1 MSSSESAWD
10 VVTGTWP
17 GRVGVALIA
26 LLALLSVGVLLT
38 MPLDFGRVWND
49 PSAWADL
56 PKAVPPVWSAFLSGV
71 KPSLQR
77 ELVLRATSSGPG
89 YEVLESVLVVDSDL
103 PPSHLVVK
111 VSSVSF
117 RSGPPAILVDVLRP
131 DGIDVPI
138 ARITP
143 PGPRPGESPP
153 YVRYAE
159 RPYRFELSQGSE
171 GISYLASELSLR
183 YGAELKGTES
193 PPDLLFGRPDP
204 VSGGLEVLRGTY
216 LIRATVYRSSDDD
229 SVGSISVVLGG
240 SHYGLVGTD
249 GVGRDLLLGLLYG
262 FPVALGIG
270 LFASVLVTSIGALL
284 GVLSGYYRGKVETVI
299 QRAADVVAN
308 VPLLPILIFLS
319 FVLRPSILT
328 IMALLVAFSWPG
340 LAIVVRSMVLQIV
353 PTPFVEASRAIGSS
367 DLRVMF
373 MHVLPQ
379 LGPYLLA
386 QTVFFAPSAIL
397 AEAGLSFLGLGDPS
411 IPTWGQILELGFRTG
426 AVFTGYWWWVIPPG
440 VLLAITGLAFAS
452 LAMGLEPL
460 AAPKLRRV

>member
-1 MSSSESAWD
+1 
-10 VVTGTWP
+10 
-17 GRVGVALIA
+17 
-26 LLALLSVGVLLT
+26 
-38 MPLDFGRVWND
+38 
-49 PSAWADL
+49 
-56 PKAVPPVWSAFLSGV
+56 VPPVWSAYIFGIR
-71 KPSLQR
+71 PFNQQ
-77 ELVLRATSSGPG
+77 ELVLRESAAGPG
-89 YEVLESVLVVDSDL
+89 YEVLESRIVMDSDL

-111 VSSVSF
+111 VHSVSF
-117 RSGPPAILVDVLRP
+117 SSGPPAILVDVVRP

-159 RPYRFELSQGSE
+159 RPYRFELGQGSE
-171 GISYLASELSLR
+171 GISYLTAELSRR
-183 YGAELKGTES
+183 YGAELTGTES
-193 PPDLLFGRPDP
+193 PASLLFGRPDP
-204 VSGGLEVLRGTY
+204 LNRRLGVLRGTY
-216 LIRATVYRSSDDD
+216 VIRATVYRSDGD
-229 SVGSISVVLGG
+229 SIGSVSVVLGG
-240 SHYGLVGTD
+240 SHYGLIGTD

-270 LFASVLVTSIGALL
+270 LFASVLVTSIGASL

-299 QRAADVVAN
+299 QRAADIVAN

-319 FVLRPSILT
+319 FVLRPNILT
-328 IMALLVAFSWPG
+328 IMTLLVAFSWPG

-353 PTPFVEASRAIGSS
+353 PMPFVEASRAIGSS

-440 VLLAITGLAFAS
+440 LLLAVTGLAFAS

-460 AAPKLRRV
+460 AAPRLRRT

>member
-1 MSSSESAWD
+1 LSSSESAWD

-26 LLALLSVGVLLT
+26 LLALLSVVVLLT

-56 PKAVPPVWSAFLSGV
+56 PKAVPPVWSAYIFGIR
-71 KPSLQR
+71 PFTQQ
-77 ELVLRATSSGPG
+77 ELVLRESAAGPG
-89 YEVLESVLVVDSDL
+89 YEVLESRIVMDSDL

-111 VSSVSF
+111 VHSVSF
-117 RSGPPAILVDVLRP
+117 SSGPPAILVDVVRP

-159 RPYRFELSQGSE
+159 RPYRFELGQGSE
-171 GISYLASELSLR
+171 GISYLTAELSRR
-183 YGAELKGTES
+183 YGAELTGTES
-193 PPDLLFGRPDP
+193 PASLLFGRPDP
-204 VSGGLEVLRGTY
+204 LNRRLGVLRGTY
-216 LIRATVYRSSDDD
+216 VIRATVYRSDGD
-229 SVGSISVVLGG
+229 SIGSVSVVLGG
-240 SHYGLVGTD
+240 SHYGLIGTD

-270 LFASVLVTSIGALL
+270 LFASVLVTSIGASL

-299 QRAADVVAN
+299 QRAADIVAN

-319 FVLRPSILT
+319 FVLRPNILT
-328 IMALLVAFSWPG
+328 IMTLLVAFSWPG

-353 PTPFVEASRAIGSS
+353 PMPFVEASRAIGSS

-440 VLLAITGLAFAS
+440 LLLAVTGLAFAS

-460 AAPKLRRV
+460 AAPKLRRA

>member
-1 MSSSESAWD
+1 LSSAESAWE

-17 GRVGVALIA
+17 GRVGIALIV
-26 LLALLSVGVLLT
+26 LLALLSVVVLLT

-49 PSAWADL
+49 PSSWADL
-56 PKAVPPVWSAFLSGV
+56 PKAVPPVWSAYVFGIR
-71 KPSLQR
+71 PFTQQ
-77 ELVLRATSSGPG
+77 ELVLRETVAGPG
-89 YEVLESVLVVDSDL
+89 YEVLESRVSVDSDL

-111 VSSVSF
+111 VHSVSF
-117 RSGPPAILVDVLRP
+117 RSGPPAILVDVVRP
-131 DGIDVPI
+131 DGIDVPM

-143 PGPRPGESPP
+143 PGPRPGEPPP
-153 YVRYAE
+153 YIRYAE
-159 RPYRFELSQGSE
+159 RPYRLELGQGSE
-171 GISYLASELSLR
+171 GISYLTAELSRR
-183 YGAELKGTES
+183 YGAELTGTE
-193 PPDLLFGRPDP
+193 PPASLLFGRPDP
-204 VSGGLEVLRGTY
+204 LNKRLEVLRGTY
-216 LIRATVYRSSDDD
+216 AIRATVYRSDGD
-229 SVGSISVVLGG
+229 SIGSVSVVLGG
-240 SHYGLVGTD
+240 SHYGLIGTD

-270 LFASVLVTSIGALL
+270 IFASVLVTSIGAVL

-328 IMALLVAFSWPG
+328 IMTLLIAFSWPG

-353 PTPFVEASRAIGSS
+353 PMPFVEASRAIGSN
-367 DLRVMF
+367 DMRVMF

-440 VLLAITGLAFAS
+440 FLLALTGLAFAS

-460 AAPKLRRV
+460 AAPRLRRA

>member
-1 MSSSESAWD
+1 LSSSESAWD

-26 LLALLSVGVLLT
+26 LLALLSVVVLLT

-49 PSAWADL
+49 PSSWADL
-56 PKAVPPVWSAFLSGV
+56 PKAVPPVWSAYISGV
-71 KPSLQR
+71 RPFNQQ
-77 ELVLRATSSGPG
+77 ELVLRESAAGPG
-89 YEVLESVLVVDSDL
+89 YEVLESRIVVDSDL

-111 VSSVSF
+111 VHSVSF
-117 RSGPPAILVDVLRP
+117 SSGPPAILVDVVRP

-159 RPYRFELSQGSE
+159 RPYRFELGQGSE
-171 GISYLASELSLR
+171 GISYLTAELSRR
-183 YGAELKGTES
+183 YGAELTGTES
-193 PPDLLFGRPDP
+193 PASLLFGRPDP
-204 VSGGLEVLRGTY
+204 LNRRLGVLRGTY
-216 LIRATVYRSSDDD
+216 VIRATVYRSEGD
-229 SVGSISVVLGG
+229 SIGSVSVVLGG
-240 SHYGLVGTD
+240 SHYGLIGTD

-270 LFASVLVTSIGALL
+270 LFASVLVTSIGASL

-299 QRAADVVAN
+299 QRAADIVAN

-319 FVLRPSILT
+319 FVLRPNILT
-328 IMALLVAFSWPG
+328 IMTLLVAFSWPG

-353 PTPFVEASRAIGSS
+353 PLPFVEASRAIGSS

-440 VLLAITGLAFAS
+440 LLLAVTGLAFAS

-460 AAPKLRRV
+460 AAPKLRRA

>member
-1 MSSSESAWD
+1 MSASESAWA
-10 VVTGTWP
+10 VLTGTWA
-17 GRVGVALIA
+17 GRVGVALMA
-26 LLALLSVGVLLT
+26 LMALVSVGVLLT
-38 MPLDFGRVWND
+38 MPLDFGKVWND

-56 PKAVPPVWSAFLSGV
+56 PKAVPPVWSAYLSGLR
-71 KPSLQR
+71 PFPQQ
-77 ELVLRATSSGPG
+77 ELVLSATSRGPG
-89 YEVLESVLVVDSDL
+89 YEVLESSVVVDFDL
-103 PPSHLVVK
+103 LPSHVVVK

-117 RSGPPAILVDVLRP
+117 LSEPPAILVDVLRP
-131 DGIDVPI
+131 DGITVPI

-143 PGPRPGESPP
+143 PGPRTGEVPP

-159 RPYRFELSQGSE
+159 RPYRFELSHGSE
-171 GISYLASELSLR
+171 GISYLASELSVR
-183 YGAELKGTES
+183 YGIALTGTE
-193 PPDLLFGRPDP
+193 PPAALLFGRPDP
-204 VSGGLEVLRGTY
+204 SSGRLEVLRGTY
-216 LIRATVYRSSDDD
+216 LIRASVYRSSEDDRIG
-229 SVGSISVVLGG
+229 SVSVVLGG
-240 SHYGLVGTD
+240 SHYGLIGTD

-284 GVLSGYYRGKVETVI
+284 GILSGYYRGSVEFLI
-299 QRAADVVAN
+299 QRTADVVAN

-319 FVLRPSILT
+319 FVLRPSIVT

-353 PTPFVEASRAIGSS
+353 PMPFVEASRAIGSS

-440 VLLAITGLAFAS
+440 VLLALTGLAFAS

-460 AAPKLRRV
+460 AAPRLRRM